1 MHSICINDF
10 QDRVRIWNVGLG
22 EEEKTCSLYSNPV
35 SKGNTITV
43 CSEDE
48 SGTMRVCVEDEND
61 KEYIKRQE
69 FQIRRLDDLI
79 EDGVFQFI
87 RMDTEGYILPIVD
100 GGRRVLGNAV
110 EGMIKIWDP
119 TDVDVILQMV
129 PWTKL
134 ESKNGW
140 FAVPKWLWTR
150 YDKGI
155 CNEDFWFSGFWG
167 QKQKCS

>member
-1 MHSICINDF
+1 M
-10 QDRVRIWNVGLG
+10 
-22 EEEKTCSLYSNPV
+22 
-35 SKGNTITV
+35 
-43 CSEDE
+43 
-48 SGTMRVCVEDEND
+48 
-61 KEYIKRQE
+61 
-69 FQIRRLDDLI
+69 RLDSLI
-79 EDGVFQFI
+79 EDGIFQFVK
-87 RMDTEGYILPIVD
+87 MDTEGYILPIVN

-110 EGMIKIWDP
+110 EGIIKIWDT

-150 YDKGI
+150 YVKGI
-155 CNEDFWFSGFWG
+155 CNEDFWFPGFWG